1 MHISVSEEI
10 TSSETTLSS
19 SNLRNKETDSKDGDN
34 VQANGAIGK
43 RRSTQAKSRRGLLT
57 VLLFNIYVI
66 SLVV

>member
-19 SNLRNKETDSKDGDN
+19 SNLRNKEADSKDGDN
-34 VQANGAIGK
+34 IQANSAIGK
-43 RRSTQAKSRRGLLT
+43 RRSTRAKSRRGLLT